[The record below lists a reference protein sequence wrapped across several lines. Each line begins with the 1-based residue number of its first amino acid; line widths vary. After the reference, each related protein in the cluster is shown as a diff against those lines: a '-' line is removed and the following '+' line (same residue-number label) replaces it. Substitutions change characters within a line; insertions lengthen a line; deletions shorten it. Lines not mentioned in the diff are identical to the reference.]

1 MFEFPSLSVLSEF
14 GVFSKLPLPINFQ
27 FISKSLAKL
36 LPVNVIRDFS
46 YLCIL
51 EGLAN
56 TLKSC
61 LGATIVI
68 GKLY

>member
-1 MFEFPSLSVLSEF
+1 M
-14 GVFSKLPLPINFQ
+14 PINFQ
-27 FISKSLAKL
+27 FISKSLAKS
-36 LPVNVIRDFS
+36 LPANVIRDFS
-46 YLCIL
+46 CLCIL

-68 GKLY
+68 GKLS